1 MDIVIRVIVISHE
14 GRDHL
19 KILRRIA
26 KGKTIL
32 TSTNHTIPLFRE
44 FVYEDIVFGIFP
56 KIGARVSEIVGRWAK
71 NSVGDVIEMVM
82 QMLEVCAV
90 LSGLF
95 TIWLSLTSQALA
107 FIHYRRIAHRV
118 CHFSYAQPFC
128 YWCWLGHFS
137 WQLPHSVAPRVPS
150 HQHISISPQSL
161 LDWLWSCYW
170 IRSGMHPK

>member
-95 TIWLSLTSQALA
+95 TI
-107 FIHYRRIAHRV
+107 
-118 CHFSYAQPFC
+118 
-128 YWCWLGHFS
+128 
-137 WQLPHSVAPRVPS
+137 
-150 HQHISISPQSL
+150 
-161 LDWLWSCYW
+161 
-170 IRSGMHPK
+170 